1 MHCTC
6 TGVHYTYRDLSLCP
20 PRAWVQ
26 GYTCTCTVQYMYM
39 CITCTHV
46 YSVNKDTPILCC
58 DPCCYMQVAATGCSL
73 VPRPLPP
80 KTWGQGYSLLQH
92 KPASSVSSPS
102 PSNLSS
108 PSSASVFTT
117 PPSPSPPPPALLA
130 WFNWLVV
137 LPTRL
142 PG

>member
-1 MHCTC
+1 M
-6 TGVHYTYRDLSLCP
+6 YRHFSLRP
-20 PRAWVQ
+20 PRAWVRS
-26 GYTCTCTVQYMYM
+26 Y
-39 CITCTHV
+39 TCTHV
-46 YSVNKDTPILCC
+46 YSVNKSTPILCC
-58 DPCCYMQVAATGCSL
+58 DPCCYMQVAASGCSL
-73 VPRPLPP
+73 VPRPLCCYMQVASTGCSLVLRHPPP
-80 KTWGQGYSLLQH
+80 KTWGQGYSPLQH

-117 PPSPSPPPPALLA
+117 PPSPSPPPPPALLA